1 MTSGPYHCK
10 RLKNWRGDQVI
21 LHVGNNSLFPM
32 EHSGKE
38 IEVSGKRKTDT
49 NRFYG
54 NTVWIQCISNG
65 EMTVFVPNL
74 LDAVIPGP
82 YTSLTWPE
90 MPGWKIYE
98 FPISN

>member
-10 RLKNWRGDQVI
+10 RLKKWRGDQVI
-21 LHVGNNSLFPM
+21 LHLGINSLFIV

-49 NRFYG
+49 NQFYG

-65 EMTVFVPNL
+65 EMAVFLPNL
-74 LDAVIPGP
+74 LDAVTPVP

-90 MPGWKIYE
+90 MTRVE
-98 FPISN
+98 NL